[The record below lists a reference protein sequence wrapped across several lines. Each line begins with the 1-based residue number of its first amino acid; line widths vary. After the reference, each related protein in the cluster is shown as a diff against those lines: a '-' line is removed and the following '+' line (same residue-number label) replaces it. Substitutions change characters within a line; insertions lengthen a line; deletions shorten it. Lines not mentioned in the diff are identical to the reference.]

1 MRKTFD
7 ETHIT
12 YETEDDTLELMFVVS
27 KDPGEISGRP
37 EDCYP
42 PEYEVESYNWFL
54 NGDEISEDEIPKEM
68 TEMSEKMRR
77 NMDTDEPIDDPN
89 VTIIN
94 YFDVG
99 QEDPRDFYPED
110 EPPYWG

>member
-1 MRKTFD
+1 MHKTFD

-12 YETEDDTLELMFVVS
+12 YETEDDTLELKFVVS

-77 NMDTDEPIDDPN
+77 NMDTD
-89 VTIIN
+89 
-94 YFDVG
+94 
-99 QEDPRDFYPED
+99 
-110 EPPYWG
+110 